1 MVLQTQLGHTNFA
14 QKRQL
19 ITLIKSREVTLGGY
33 IKTKIYGR
41 LNCKSGKRMRVEN
54 RVFFADEQEAIN
66 AGYRP
71 CAHCM
76 PGAYKQWEVVQAA
89 KQNQQ

>member
-1 MVLQTQLGHTNFA
+1 
-14 QKRQL
+14 
-19 ITLIKSREVTLGGY
+19 
-33 IKTKIYGR
+33 
-41 LNCKSGKRMRVEN
+41 MRVEN

-76 PGAYKQWEVVQAA
+76 PGAYKQWKAVQAA
-89 KQNQQ
+89 KQQQQ